1 LKLYEE
7 GPLNHRYI
15 SKKGGEMSNYN
26 GPERR
31 KFQRME
37 ANFVVSYRIKEFPD
51 GYDLTQTKNVSQ
63 GGMLLTTNRL
73 FEKGTCLAMT
83 IRFPFVTQKIEI
95 TGEVVSSKEVVRELI
110 YETRIKFLDLDREFF
125 RKLGEFI
132 EENLK

>member
-1 LKLYEE
+1 
-7 GPLNHRYI
+7 
-15 SKKGGEMSNYN
+15 MSNYN

>member
-1 LKLYEE
+1 
-7 GPLNHRYI
+7 
-15 SKKGGEMSNYN
+15 
-26 GPERR
+26 
-31 KFQRME
+31 ME